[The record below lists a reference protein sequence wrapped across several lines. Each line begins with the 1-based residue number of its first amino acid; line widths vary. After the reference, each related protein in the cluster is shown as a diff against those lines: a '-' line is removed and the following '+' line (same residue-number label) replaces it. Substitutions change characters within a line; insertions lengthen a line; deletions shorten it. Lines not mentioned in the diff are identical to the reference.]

1 VSGFSKDG
9 IARFGCQELRFAA
22 KLDSSEMIRRTE
34 RSQKASFLMQSEN
47 QPEPKQN
54 PDLTPAVEHV
64 SRAHEALN
72 ALRKRI
78 GEHPELAEAITKL
91 ESALNILTVKTGG
104 ML

>member
-1 VSGFSKDG
+1 
-9 IARFGCQELRFAA
+9 
-22 KLDSSEMIRRTE
+22 
-34 RSQKASFLMQSEN
+34 MQSQN

-54 PDLTPAVEHV
+54 PELAPAVEHV
-64 SRAHEALN
+64 SRAHEVLN